1 MSGKGESAAPTTG
14 AITWK
19 DGDKHLCIMPGTWA
33 LKTIPERIAAAK
45 EDLKRAGHVV
55 EAELLNKGSLNTAW
69 QKLSDDLK
77 LKYKALRDQ
86 QPPVPR
92 AEKKKTAAKR
102 ERDERRQGLKF
113 EVWAR
118 TRNFADQGTKTDS
131 HAEAQGNL
139 AVAQSLGLASGQ
151 FGAAVKPQPVE
162 EEVDMQRF
170 QGGMHHG

>member
-33 LKTIPERIAAAK
+33 LKGPKKSGPCCR
-45 EDLKRAGHVV
+45 
-55 EAELLNKGSLNTAW
+55 AELLNKGSLNTTW

-113 EVWAR
+113 EVGRAREISR
-118 TRNFADQGTKTDS
+118 TREQKLT
-131 HAEAQGNL
+131 
-139 AVAQSLGLASGQ
+139 
-151 FGAAVKPQPVE
+151 P
-162 EEVDMQRF
+162 MQRRRAIWRWPSRSDLRAASLARR
-170 QGGMHHG
+170 